1 MTVLYI
7 RLKRKVQVRKNSLIR
22 LQDVADISS
31 GSIMKE
37 NIQNLPLYQITKEDK
52 EYVVLD
58 GFHLIQHIQQYQS
71 DIVIELLGPKET
83 IISVLPSHKKMSFLL
98 VSLVWLI
105 LFIGAAMTIINFHYD
120 VSMQE
125 VHQKI
130 HFMFTGTY
138 EKYPLFLQIPYSIGL
153 GIGIVLFLNHWF
165 NKRFNEEP
173 SPLELELF
181 QYKNKVN
188 EYIAHHENNLND
200 DRHL

>member
-1 MTVLYI
+1 
-7 RLKRKVQVRKNSLIR
+7 KNSLIR

-37 NIQNLPLYQITKEDK
+37 NIQNLPLYQITKEEK

-58 GFHLIQHIQQYQS
+58 GFHLIQHIQQYES
-71 DIVIELLGPKET
+71 YIVIELLGPTVT
-83 IISVLPSHKKMSFLL
+83 IISVLLSHKTMSILL
-98 VSLVWLI
+98 VSLVCLI

-138 EKYPLFLQIPYSIGL
+138 AK
-153 GIGIVLFLNHWF
+153 
-165 NKRFNEEP
+165 
-173 SPLELELF
+173 
-181 QYKNKVN
+181 
-188 EYIAHHENNLND
+188 
-200 DRHL
+200 

>member
-1 MTVLYI
+1 MTVLYL

-22 LQDVADISS
+22 LQDVADILSNS
-31 GSIMKE
+31 TMKE
-37 NIQNLPLYQITKEDK
+37 NIQSLPLYQITKEDK

-58 GFHLIQHIQQYQS
+58 GFHLIQHIQKYQS
-71 DIVIELLGPKET
+71 DFVIELLGPKET
-83 IISVLPSHKKMSFLL
+83 IISVLPPHKKMSFLL